1 MTIGAAN
8 QALAAYRA
16 AAGEMNA
23 GGPGRPGAA
32 PAGGFEGLLAAE
44 LQQAVGVLQRSEATS
59 IAGVTGTA
67 SIQEVVEAVTA
78 AELTLQKVT
87 AVRDRVITAYQEIMR
102 MPI

>member
-1 MTIGAAN
+1 MSVGATT

-16 AAGEMNA
+16 AAAEIA
-23 GGPGRPGAA
+23 GAKGTSVAGATS
-32 PAGGFEGLLAAE
+32 GFDNLLKVE
-44 LQQAVGVLQRSEATS
+44 LQQAVGTLQRSEQVS
-59 IAGVTGTA
+59 IAGVTGAA

>member
-1 MTIGAAN
+1 MSIDAAN

-16 AAGEMNA
+16 TAAEVN
-23 GGPGRPGAA
+23 RPQPSSAA
-32 PAGGFEGLLAAE
+32 ASGFDNLLQTE
-44 LQQAVGVLQRSEATS
+44 LQQAVGALQRGEQAG
-59 IAGVTGTA
+59 IAAVTGSM
-67 SIQEVVEAVTA
+67 SIQEVVEAVTE

>member
-1 MTIGAAN
+1 MSVAAAG

-16 AAGEMNA
+16 VAGEID
-23 GGPGRPGAA
+23 GGMARSATAA
-32 PAGGFEGLLAAE
+32 AGGFDGLLKAE
-44 LQQAVGVLQRSEATS
+44 LQQAVGVLQRSEQVS
-59 IAGVTGTA
+59 IAGITGRA